1 MPSVEIVAGATGF
14 PPLLL
19 PETCQ
24 TVGALR
30 KQLGDALG
38 GAKVLQE
45 SFLEQ
50 FKDYAQRLSF
60 LSKKDGVPLSDASAL
75 PVSPNKLYLGGP
87 TVAVCAVVSALRR
100 KLKVKS
106 LSARGPSSKSSSVA
120 GSTSA
125 RQSRPSGPERKS
137 IRNPRG
143 FHNPRFDEEAAA
155 QQDREAAE
163 EVIHFWCEE
172 LTTEDWFRQ
181 SHILD
186 DRIRK
191 EFGAL
196 HSRAA
201 AGELAGWAHEKDTC
215 LALVIILDQF
225 SRNLYRGSNSAYSC
239 DAAAR
244 AAANMAIMRG
254 DDKTWLPGP
263 KRWALYLPFM
273 HSDDLQDKA
282 RCVNL
287 MREGTLGVQNLRGAE
302 RHKEALP
309 KLQASLSGSGHERK
323 SKAGPKPSTSNVDKA
338 HLTHQATPE
347 HREDFA
353 LSDEESDFSDD
364 EDVQIFKANTASHSR
379 PRDGRKTYSMQAA
392 LEISSLPVLPLNHA
406 HAQRFR
412 EMRLDAQMQQAYFRD
427 RKDASRVVR
436 YQCLVCHTEH
446 EFRMSKGAVGDG

>member
-1 MPSVEIVAGATGF
+1 M
-14 PPLLL
+14 
-19 PETCQ
+19 
-24 TVGALR
+24 
-30 KQLGDALG
+30 
-38 GAKVLQE
+38 
-45 SFLEQ
+45 
-50 FKDYAQRLSF
+50 
-60 LSKKDGVPLSDASAL
+60 PLSDASAL
-75 PVSPNKLYLGGP
+75 PVSPDKLYLGGP
-87 TVAVCAVVSALRR
+87 TVAVRAVVSALRR

-106 LSARGPSSKSSSVA
+106 LSARGPSSKSSSAA

-125 RQSRPSGPERKS
+125 RQSRASGPPRQS
-137 IRNPRG
+137 IRPRG

-163 EVIHFWCEE
+163 EVIHFWCDE

-186 DRIRK
+186 DRIRE

-287 MREGTLGVQNLRGAE
+287 MREGTLGKNLRGAE

-309 KLQASLSGSGHERK
+309 KLQATLSGSGHERK
-323 SKAGPKPSTSNVDKA
+323 SKANAPKPSTSDK
-338 HLTHQATPE
+338 
-347 HREDFA
+347 DFA

-436 YQCLVCHTEH
+436 YQCLVCATDH

>member
-30 KQLGDALG
+30 GQLGDALG

-50 FKDYAQRLSF
+50 LKEYAQRLSF
-60 LSKKDGVPLSDASAL
+60 LSTKDGVPLSDASAL
-75 PVSPNKLYLGGP
+75 PVSPDKLYLGGP
-87 TVAVCAVVSALRR
+87 TVAVRAVVNALRR

-106 LSARGPSSKSSSVA
+106 LSARGPSSKSSSAA

-125 RQSRPSGPERKS
+125 RQSRASGPPRQS
-137 IRNPRG
+137 IRPRG

-163 EVIHFWCEE
+163 EVIHFWCDE

-186 DRIRK
+186 DRIRE

-287 MREGTLGVQNLRGAE
+287 MREGTLGKNLRGAE

-309 KLQASLSGSGHERK
+309 KLQATLSGSGHERK
-323 SKAGPKPSTSNVDKA
+323 SKANAPKPSTSDKA

-436 YQCLVCHTEH
+436 YQCLVCATDH

>member
-30 KQLGDALG
+30 GQLGDALG

-50 FKDYAQRLSF
+50 LKEYAQRLSF
-60 LSKKDGVPLSDASAL
+60 LSTKDGVPLSDASAL
-75 PVSPNKLYLGGP
+75 PVSPDKLYLGGP
-87 TVAVCAVVSALRR
+87 TVAVRAVVSALRR

-106 LSARGPSSKSSSVA
+106 LSARGPSSKSSSAA

-125 RQSRPSGPERKS
+125 RQSRASGPPRQS
-137 IRNPRG
+137 IRPRG

-163 EVIHFWCEE
+163 EVIHFWCDE

-186 DRIRK
+186 DRIRE

-287 MREGTLGVQNLRGAE
+287 MREGTLGKNLRGAE

-309 KLQASLSGSGHERK
+309 KLQATLSGSGHERK
-323 SKAGPKPSTSNVDKA
+323 SKANAPKPSTSDKA

-353 LSDEESDFSDD
+353 LSDE
-364 EDVQIFKANTASHSR
+364 ANTASHSR

-436 YQCLVCHTEH
+436 YQCLVCATDH

>member
-1 MPSVEIVAGATGF
+1 MPYIEIVAGATGF
-14 PPLLL
+14 PPLTL
-19 PETCQ
+19 PEGCTS
-24 TVGALR
+24 VSALR
-30 KQLGDALG
+30 AQLGEALG
-38 GAKVLQE
+38 GSKVLSE
-45 SFLEQ
+45 SFLDQLKE
-50 FKDYAQRLSF
+50 YGQRLSF
-60 LSKKDGVPLSDASAL
+60 LSEKDGVPLSETAAL
-75 PVSPNKLYLGGP
+75 PLSPQKLYLGGP
-87 TVAVCAVVSALRR
+87 TVAVRAVVSALRR

-106 LSARGPSSKSSSVA
+106 LSARGPSSKSSSAA
-120 GSTSA
+120 GSSSA
-125 RQSRPSGPERKS
+125 RASRTSKAGLQRQTV
-137 IRNPRG
+137 RNPRG

-155 QQDREAAE
+155 EQDREVAE
-163 EVIHFWCEE
+163 KVIQFWFEE
-172 LTTEDWFRQ
+172 LTIDDWFRQ

-196 HSRAA
+196 HARAA
-201 AGELAGWAHEKDTC
+201 GGELAGWAHEKDTC
-215 LALVIILDQF
+215 LALVVILDQF

-254 DDKTWLPGP
+254 DDKTWQPGP

-287 MREGTLGVQNLRGAE
+287 MREGTMGRNPRGTSP
-302 RHKEALP
+302 KEALP
-309 KLQASLSGSGHERK
+309 RLQATLSGTGHERK
-323 SKAGPKPSTSNVDKA
+323 SKAGPKASASASNMEKA
-338 HLTHQATPE
+338 PE
-347 HREDFA
+347 RGEE
-353 LSDEESDFSDD
+353 LPQSDEESDFSDD
-364 EDVQIFKANTASHSR
+364 EDVQIFKANAASQGR

-427 RKDASRVVR
+427 RKDATRVVR
-436 YQCLVCHTEH
+436 YQCLVCQTEH
-446 EFRMSKGAVGDG
+446 EFRMSKGAVDG

>member
-1 MPSVEIVAGATGF
+1 MVKRQKNFSQEPSARAKKRRAILGEICAVPQEDLALCTVGFRDVHQHQGNFRDHSGSVASRVACNAEHRCVT
-14 PPLLL
+14 LLL
-19 PETCQ
+19 R
-24 TVGALR
+24 G
-30 KQLGDALG
+30 
-38 GAKVLQE
+38 VLE
-45 SFLEQ
+45 
-50 FKDYAQRLSF
+50 A
-60 LSKKDGVPLSDASAL
+60 
-75 PVSPNKLYLGGP
+75 
-87 TVAVCAVVSALRR
+87 VAAEHPHGQHW
-100 KLKVKS
+100 K
-106 LSARGPSSKSSSVA
+106 
-120 GSTSA
+120 
-125 RQSRPSGPERKS
+125 
-137 IRNPRG
+137 RG

-196 HSRAA
+196 HARAA

-287 MREGTLGVQNLRGAE
+287 MREGTLGKNLRGAE

-323 SKAGPKPSTSNVDKA
+323 SKASPKASSSNVDKA

-347 HREDFA
+347 RGEDFA

-412 EMRLDAQMQQAYFRD
+412 EMRLDAQMQQVDQSTISMAIFP
-427 RKDASRVVR
+427 APAAI
-436 YQCLVCHTEH
+436 Q
-446 EFRMSKGAVGDG
+446 AVGIGFIDWIS

>member
-1 MPSVEIVAGATGF
+1 M
-14 PPLLL
+14 
-19 PETCQ
+19 
-24 TVGALR
+24 
-30 KQLGDALG
+30 
-38 GAKVLQE
+38 
-45 SFLEQ
+45 
-50 FKDYAQRLSF
+50 
-60 LSKKDGVPLSDASAL
+60 
-75 PVSPNKLYLGGP
+75 
-87 TVAVCAVVSALRR
+87 AVRAVVSALRR

-106 LSARGPSSKSSSVA
+106 LSARGPSSKSSSAA

-125 RQSRPSGPERKS
+125 RQSRASGPPRQS
-137 IRNPRG
+137 IRPRG

-163 EVIHFWCEE
+163 EVIHFWCDE

-186 DRIRK
+186 DRIRE

-287 MREGTLGVQNLRGAE
+287 MREGTLGKNLRGAE

-309 KLQASLSGSGHERK
+309 KLQATLSGSGHERK
-323 SKAGPKPSTSNVDKA
+323 SKANAPKPSTSDKA

-436 YQCLVCHTEH
+436 YQCLVCATDH

>member
-30 KQLGDALG
+30 GQLGDALG

-50 FKDYAQRLSF
+50 LKEYAQRLSF
-60 LSKKDGVPLSDASAL
+60 LSTKDGVPLSDASAL
-75 PVSPNKLYLGGP
+75 PVSPDKLYLGGP
-87 TVAVCAVVSALRR
+87 TVAVRAVVSALRR

-106 LSARGPSSKSSSVA
+106 LSARGPSSKSSSAA

-125 RQSRPSGPERKS
+125 RQSRASGPPRQS
-137 IRNPRG
+137 IRPRG

-155 QQDREAAE
+155 QQAAE
-163 EVIHFWCEE
+163 EVIHFWCDE

-186 DRIRK
+186 DRIRE

-287 MREGTLGVQNLRGAE
+287 MREGTLGKNLRGAE

-309 KLQASLSGSGHERK
+309 KLQATLSGSGHERK
-323 SKAGPKPSTSNVDKA
+323 SKANAPKPSTSDKA

-436 YQCLVCHTEH
+436 YQCLVCATDH
-446 EFRMSKGAVGDG
+446 EFRVSKGAVGDG

>member
-30 KQLGDALG
+30 GQLGDALG

-50 FKDYAQRLSF
+50 LKEYAQRLSF
-60 LSKKDGVPLSDASAL
+60 LSTKDGVPLSDASAL
-75 PVSPNKLYLGGP
+75 PVSPDKLYLGGP
-87 TVAVCAVVSALRR
+87 TVAVRAVVSALRR

-106 LSARGPSSKSSSVA
+106 LSARGPSSKSSSAA

-125 RQSRPSGPERKS
+125 RQSRASGPPRQS
-137 IRNPRG
+137 IRPRG

-163 EVIHFWCEE
+163 EVIHFWCDE

-186 DRIRK
+186 DRIRE

-287 MREGTLGVQNLRGAE
+287 MREGTLGKNLRGAE

-309 KLQASLSGSGHERK
+309 KLQATLSGSGHERK
-323 SKAGPKPSTSNVDKA
+323 SKANAPKPSTSDKA

-353 LSDEESDFSDD
+353 LSDE
-364 EDVQIFKANTASHSR
+364 ANTASHSR

-427 RKDASRVVR
+427 RKDASPVVR
-436 YQCLVCHTEH
+436 YQCLVCATDH